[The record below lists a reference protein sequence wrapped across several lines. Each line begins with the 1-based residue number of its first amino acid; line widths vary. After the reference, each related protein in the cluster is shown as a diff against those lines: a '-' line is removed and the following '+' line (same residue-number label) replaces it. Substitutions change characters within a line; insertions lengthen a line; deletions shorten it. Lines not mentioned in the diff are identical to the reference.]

1 MGIVSDYLAR
11 FIIARQT
18 IQLKRIADALEVI
31 AGIKKI
37 EEPIKEQA
45 TVSLI
50 EVSEEDI
57 YNEERLSNI
66 ENANSKMQRNELNSL
81 WVEDNLSADELESIE

>member
-1 MGIVSDYLAR
+1 MGIASDYLAG
-11 FIIARQT
+11 FTIARQT

-31 AGIKKI
+31 AGITKI
-37 EEPIKEQA
+37 EEPTKEQA

-57 YNEERLSNI
+57 YNEERAANV
-66 ENANSKMQRNELNSL
+66 ENANTKMQKNDLNSF
-81 WVEDNLSADELESIE
+81 WVEDNLSVDELESIE